1 MNVVCK
7 CTQQIKLQ
15 TSDVKREAADRRRTR
30 DVQHDQSN
38 GRKDDELI
46 SLLSLLYSNT
56 ACVCEML
63 NAIYNTSAL
72 QGSGKSAEETGER
85 ETSTILPSAS
95 PVHQTPHIA
104 SLLRIKIPIN
114 IILPIAKSIHSDPM
128 TQGLHLSPHLRIPLL
143 DPLLDPAL
151 PLDIRRAIEPATQ
164 TNFVFR

>member
-1 MNVVCK
+1 MLYRTPLRYKAQGN
-7 CTQQIKLQ
+7 QQRRKE
-15 TSDVKREAADRRRTR
+15 RER
-30 DVQHDQSN
+30 
-38 GRKDDELI
+38 
-46 SLLSLLYSNT
+46 
-56 ACVCEML
+56 
-63 NAIYNTSAL
+63 
-72 QGSGKSAEETGER
+72 ER

-128 TQGLHLSPHLRIPLL
+128 AQGLHLSPHLRIPLL

-151 PLDIRRAIEPATQ
+151 PLDIRRAVKPATQ